1 MADQVGLKGKR
12 DGGDFDEYPEDLKE
26 DYFHL
31 CSWINELAQKY
42 KEKIRIE
49 IIGVQT
55 FCGLFKSI
63 RYWTQ
68 TYPTF
73 IVNKR
78 EKYTGRNKSQLD
90 LIIQRHLASS
100 SLSQRNDTQPSQA

>member
-1 MADQVGLKGKR
+1 MTDQVGLEGRR

-31 CSWINELAQKY
+31 CSWVNDLARKY
-42 KEKIRIE
+42 KDKIRIE
-49 IIGVQT
+49 MIGAQT

-73 IVNKR
+73 IVNRR
-78 EKYTGRNKSQLD
+78 EKYTGRDKSHLD
-90 LIIQRHLASS
+90 VIIQRHLGHS
-100 SLSQRNDTQPSQA
+100 

>member
-1 MADQVGLKGKR
+1 MTDQVGLEGKR
-12 DGGDFDEYPEDLKE
+12 DGRDFHEYPEDLKE

-42 KEKIRIE
+42 GEKIRIE

-63 RYWTQ
+63 RYWTH

-78 EKYTGRNKSQLD
+78 EKYAVGDKSQLD

-100 SLSQRNDTQPSQA
+100 